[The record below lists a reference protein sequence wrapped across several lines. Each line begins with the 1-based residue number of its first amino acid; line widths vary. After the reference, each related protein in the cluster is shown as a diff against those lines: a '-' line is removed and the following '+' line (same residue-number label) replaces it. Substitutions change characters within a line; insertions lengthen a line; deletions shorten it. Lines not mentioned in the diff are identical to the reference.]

1 MKRPSGWTLLWLVW
15 IGALLLDVV
24 AAVGEK
30 AKPGRIL
37 TLSRHIWAYF
47 PMGWQRSVLAAFLA
61 AAFSHLVLEASAL
74 WLLTAIP
81 MVAVI
86 VDAVAWGG
94 RNAMIFEKQ
103 IQALAIKL
111 GLKWLGSKVDS
122 ARKGGSEAMKLLDGW
137 RTWLSAVLWIGVAA
151 WALIS
156 GQDLTPIARG
166 IADAMNWE
174 TPTGQTLIFYGLV
187 ANTGLAMWG
196 AGMKLWKAYQQRKAG
211 ATVGEL
217 LGPIGY
223 VRAAAADGTLASITK
238 NPVTLKMTDKPPT
251 EEKAQPVVA
260 IITADP
266 TPIVAPTPKP
276 APLPVR

>member
-1 MKRPSGWTLLWLVW
+1 MKRPAGWPWLLWLSAFLLVE
-15 IGALLLDVV
+15 IPAALRKSGTLS
-24 AAVGEK
+24 AAVWTWFRG
-30 AKPGRIL
+30 PLR
-37 TLSRHIWAYF
+37 
-47 PMGWQRSVLAAFLA
+47 RSVLGAFMVTLTA
-61 AAFSHLVLEASAL
+61 HFVWQASPW
-74 WLLTAIP
+74 WLLSAVP
-81 MVAVI
+81 VAATI

-94 RNAMIFEKQ
+94 RNAMIFEGQ
-103 IQALAIKL
+103 IRRLAIKL

-196 AGMKLWKAYQQRKAG
+196 AGMKLWKAYQQRQAG
-211 ATVGEL
+211 ATAGEL

-223 VRAAAADGTLASITK
+223 VKAAVADGTLTAGART
-238 NPVTLKMTDKPPT
+238 PVVLKMTDAPPT
-251 EEKAQPVVA
+251 EAKAA
-260 IITADP
+260 
-266 TPIVAPTPKP
+266 PIVAVMIAEPTPTPEPVSKP

>member
-223 VRAAAADGTLASITK
+223 VKAAAADGTLASATK
-238 NPVTLKMTDKPPT
+238 TPVVLTMTDKASTPAKV
-251 EEKAQPVVA
+251 EPVVA
-260 IITADP
+260 RVVAEP
-266 TPIVAPTPKP
+266 TPSPAPKLS
-276 APLPVR
+276 PLPVR